1 MPRKPTSNDNTT
13 AAPQSNDQALQSAIA
28 SHDLATSAVGVIIE
42 FETLLETIIELSTTR
57 DKELIRK
64 LASLGMD
71 LATARMAMFDVEI
84 RKHAKTAADCLK
96 ATNAGTNTS
105 GGAHV

>member
-13 AAPQSNDQALQSAIA
+13 ATPQSNDQALQSAIA
-28 SHDLATSAVGVIIE
+28 AHGLATSAVGVIIE
-42 FETLLETIIELSTTR
+42 FETLLETIVELSTAR
-57 DKELIRK
+57 DKELICK

-84 RKHAKTAADCLK
+84 RKHAKAVAEGLK
-96 ATNAGTNTS
+96 ATTTSTNAS